1 MSKKKLKSKRN
12 HSVVLT
18 GLLDIEEGTITEVME
33 DADIVYNIN
42 EIINAFNGKEV
53 SITVRETN
61 ELESV

>member
-1 MSKKKLKSKRN
+1 MASKKLKSKRN

-18 GLLDIEEGTITEVME
+18 GLLDIDDRTITEYVN
-33 DADIVYNIN
+33 DADIVYNID
-42 EIINAFNGKEV
+42 EIIRAFNGKEV